1 MTLNLVLAKSSLALA
16 ALVPTSTAV
25 HAAHPARPATPTLPR
40 PAHRTAPAEL
50 MALTPVTARVRT
62 QRTDGRVTLTFV

>member
-16 ALVPTSTAV
+16 ALVPS
-25 HAAHPARPATPTLPR
+25 HAARPDTPKPPR
-40 PAHRTAPAEL
+40 PVHRTAPAEL